1 MQSDRQI
8 DGGVPFRPFGG
19 HVAEQTEDY
28 FYEKKVEVD
37 KVKEDVEV
45 KSVDRVK
52 MANVRRSQ
60 AILVF

>member
-1 MQSDRQI
+1 MQPDRQI

-19 HVAEQTEDY
+19 HVADETEDD
-28 FYEKKVEVD
+28 FYEKKVEGT

-45 KSVDRVK
+45 KNVDRVK